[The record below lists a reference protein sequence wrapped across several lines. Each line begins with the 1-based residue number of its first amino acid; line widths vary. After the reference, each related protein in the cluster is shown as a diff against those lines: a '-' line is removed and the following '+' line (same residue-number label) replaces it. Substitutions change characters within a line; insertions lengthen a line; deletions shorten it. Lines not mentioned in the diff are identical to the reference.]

1 MSHEMARRFGLGR
14 DISAWSKSPP
24 TTAIC
29 CNTCSE
35 AGIPCFG
42 IEPTAST
49 AAAARAK
56 GIEIVEEFFGV
67 ALASELARRA
77 DRPI

>member
-1 MSHEMARRFGLGR
+1 MQRALRPRPDSLVVEVAANDGYLLQYVKR
-14 DISAWSKSPP
+14 
-24 TTAIC
+24 
-29 CNTCSE
+29 

-67 ALASELARRA
+67 RSARRTGRRKA
-77 DRPI
+77 GRPT